1 MPSYHVTVHGADRE
15 ALVGLGRAH
24 HAYVY
29 LQTLA
34 VDDMGYRVS
43 ALADGQTIVRLR
55 GAGYRVEQPTH
66 PPSPSRLLMPVP
78 TSSREDVREGTA

>member
-1 MPSYHVTVHGADRE
+1 MPNYHVTVHGPDRT

-34 VDDMGYRVS
+34 ADDSGYRVS
-43 ALADGQTIVRLR
+43 ALADGQTVARLR
-55 GAGYRVEQPTH
+55 GAGYRVEQH
-66 PPSPSRLLMPVP
+66 
-78 TSSREDVREGTA
+78 EDVHQAAQDIPRHAC